1 MRWLSIL
8 ICSLGLAALTLDSA
22 AVEAPDERV
31 AAYQQF
37 RSAFDAGNFTAALPP
52 AAQVVELTRKQ
63 FGADAPELANPL
75 TNLATTYLRMG
86 EHGMALD
93 NYREALTL
101 LDLQGDTINP
111 KLVAPLHGIGLAL
124 RGLDRETE
132 AVAPLKRAVDITRNR
147 SGLYSIAQLPM
158 LLSLIDSYEKAG
170 RVEDANREHHY
181 SYTVA
186 ETTYG
191 KNDLRL
197 LEPLDRFA
205 RWHETTGNYAAAR
218 ALHAR
223 AVEIADAAEP
233 NSLLAIDG
241 LRGIARAYR
250 LAFVNAEAEDVIA
263 AVDALPSNI
272 SNSSSAR
279 MFAITSNGSERTLR
293 VAMQRLD
300 ATPDDHAALR
310 GAVLIDLGDWYLT
323 AGESNRAFAAYRDAW
338 RALATA
344 GDTRALATPVAVV
357 YRAPSM
363 AVSRK
368 REDPEEYSQQA
379 VELRLSIAAN
389 GEVRGVTVANP
400 APEREAAERALTG
413 VVRRAL
419 WRPAFS
425 NGEPVASTDF
435 IFTELVNVRRPPP
448 AN

>member
-8 ICSLGLAALTLDSA
+8 ICSLGLAALTLNSA

-31 AAYQQF
+31 AAYRQF
-37 RSAFDAGNFTAALPP
+37 RNAFDAGNFTTALSP

-86 EHGMALD
+86 EHGLALD

-111 KLVAPLHGIGLAL
+111 KLIAPLHGIGLTL
-124 RGLDRETE
+124 RGLDRHTE

-158 LLSLIDSYEKAG
+158 LFSLIDCYESTG
-170 RVEDANREHHY
+170 RVEDANREHQY
-181 SYTVA
+181 AYTIA

-191 KNDLRL
+191 RNDLRL
-197 LEPLDRFA
+197 LGPLDRFA
-205 RWHETTGNYAAAR
+205 RWQESTGRYAGAR
-218 ALHAR
+218 AMHAR
-223 AVEIADAAEP
+223 AVEIADAAQP
-233 NSLLAIDG
+233 NSLLALDG
-241 LRGIARAYR
+241 LRGIARAFR
-250 LAFVNAEAEDVIA
+250 LAFVNAEAEDMIA
-263 AVDALPSNI
+263 SVDALPSNI
-272 SNSSSAR
+272 SNSASAR
-279 MFAITSNGSERTLR
+279 MFAISSNGSERTLR
-293 VAMQRLD
+293 VALQRLD

-310 GAVLIDLGDWYLT
+310 GAVLTDLGDWYLT

-344 GDTRALATPVAVV
+344 GDTSSLARPLAVV

-363 AVSRK
+363 AVTRK
-368 REDPEEYSQQA
+368 REDPEEFSEQT

-389 GEVRGVTVANP
+389 GEVRAATVANP

-435 IFTELVNVRRPPP
+435 IFAERVNIRRPPP

>member
-8 ICSLGLAALTLDSA
+8 ICSLGLAALTLDSS

-31 AAYQQF
+31 AAYRQF

-52 AAQVVELTRKQ
+52 AAQVVELTRRQ
-63 FGADAPELANPL
+63 FGSEAPELANPL

-93 NYREALTL
+93 SYREALTL
-101 LDLQGDTINP
+101 LDLLGDTINP

-124 RGLDRETE
+124 RGLTRDAE

-147 SGLYSIAQLPM
+147 SGLYSEAQLPM
-158 LLSLIDSYEKAG
+158 LQSLIDCYENTG
-170 RVEDANREHHY
+170 RVEDATREHQY
-181 SYTVA
+181 AYTVA
-186 ETTYG
+186 ETAYG
-191 KNDLRL
+191 RNDLRL
-197 LEPLDRFA
+197 LAPLDRYA
-205 RWHETTGNYAAAR
+205 RWHESTGRYAAAR

-223 AVEIADAAEP
+223 AVEIADAAQP

-250 LAFVNAEAEDVIA
+250 LAFINAEAEDVIA
-263 AVDALPSNI
+263 SVDALPSNI
-272 SNSSSAR
+272 SNSASAR
-279 MFAITSNGSERTLR
+279 MFATSPNGNERTLR
-293 VAMQRLD
+293 IALQRLD

-310 GAVLIDLGDWYLT
+310 GAVLTDLGDWYLT
-323 AGESNRAFAAYRDAW
+323 AGESSRAVAAYRDAW

-344 GDTRALATPVAVV
+344 GDTSSLAKPVAVV
-357 YRAPSM
+357 YRAPAM

-368 REDPEEYSQQA
+368 REDPEEYSEQV
-379 VELRLSIAAN
+379 VELRLSIAAT
-389 GEVRGVTVANP
+389 GEVRAVSVANP

-435 IFTELVNVRRPPP
+435 IFTERVNVRRPPP
-448 AN
+448 TN